1 MNSVDDGDK
10 KNRLSNKENSQ
21 HIHDS
26 RGTFVNMCFSDKGVM
41 NLCQFF
47 YTHIFAPFGGKKIFF
62 IFNKKHLIYLRTHA
76 ILLYNQNGGCL

>member
-21 HIHDS
+21 CIYKS
-26 RGTFVNMCFSDKGVM
+26 RGTFTYVCFSGKGVM

-47 YTHIFAPFGGKKIFF
+47 CALLFAPEGGKKDSLYFF
-62 IFNKKHLIYLRTHA
+62 
-76 ILLYNQNGGCL
+76 